1 MSYTLQKPYTQIQKA
16 DFIVLH
22 NHQNG
27 RKIEETPEAL
37 YALEVDE
44 IMQDG
49 EPVQNPNYAQEQ
61 LAAVKEAKLQENTT
75 AYDAA
80 LKAGVTY
87 KGELFDCDT
96 LAAVRIMGQMVATQ
110 TAAIEEESTID
121 WFDYYYKP
129 VTLTISEFMELAGL
143 VTLNTRRI
151 ETLNCAFNTAIEAAQ
166 SLEELE
172 AVVIDYAQEVDNVTP
187 PQDDE
192 ETTSDSHS
200 EDLAEETIEETEEDN
215 GNTPT

>member
-1 MSYTLQKPYTQIQKA
+1 MSYILQKPYTNKQRA

-22 NHQNG
+22 NHNNG
-27 RKIEETPEAL
+27 RKIEETSAAL
-37 YALEVDE
+37 YALEADE

-49 EPVQNPNYAQEQ
+49 QPVKNPAYEAEQ
-61 LAAVKEAKLQENTT
+61 LANAKEIKLAENKT

-96 LAAVRIMGQMVATQ
+96 LAAVRIMGQMVAAQTQ
-110 TAAIEEESTID
+110 AIADEETID
-121 WFDYYYKP
+121 WFDYNYKP

-151 ETLNCAFNTAIEAAQ
+151 ETLNCGFNTAVENAQ
-166 SLEELE
+166 
-172 AVVIDYAQEVDNVTP
+172 
-187 PQDDE
+187 
-192 ETTSDSHS
+192 
-200 EDLAEETIEETEEDN
+200 TIEEIEAIEIDYNTQPVVDEGSADAAGTETN
-215 GNTPT
+215 GSTVETESEESDE

>member
-1 MSYTLQKPYTQIQKA
+1 MSYILQKPYTDKQRA

-22 NHQNG
+22 NHQNC
-27 RKIEETPEAL
+27 RKIEETSAAL
-37 YALEVDE
+37 YALEEDE

-49 EPVQNPNYAQEQ
+49 QPVKNPDYESEQ
-61 LAAVKEAKLQENTT
+61 LANAKETKLTENKT

-96 LAAVRIMGQMVATQ
+96 LAAVRIMGQMVAAQ
-110 TAAIEEESTID
+110 AQAIADEETID
-121 WFDYYYKP
+121 WFDYNYKP

-151 ETLNCAFNTAIEAAQ
+151 ETLNCGFNTAVENAQ
-166 SLEELE
+166 
-172 AVVIDYAQEVDNVTP
+172 
-187 PQDDE
+187 
-192 ETTSDSHS
+192 
-200 EDLAEETIEETEEDN
+200 TIEEIEAIEIDYNTRPVADEGSADAAGTETN
-215 GNTPT
+215 GSTSETESEESDE

>member
-1 MSYTLQKPYTQIQKA
+1 MTNYYIEKENKIVLFDTNKKRIQATLKFMPQYEGLTIQQTERPIVLSDDGIEFVFSDSEEYKAEQLQKAKES
-16 DFIVLH
+16 
-22 NHQNG
+22 
-27 RKIEETPEAL
+27 K
-37 YALEVDE
+37 
-44 IMQDG
+44 
-49 EPVQNPNYAQEQ
+49 
-61 LAAVKEAKLQENTT
+61 LAENKT

-80 LKAGVTY
+80 LKAGVVY

-110 TAAIEEESTID
+110 TAAIEEEATID

-151 ETLNCAFNTAIEAAQ
+151 ETLNCAFNTAIENAQ

-172 AVVIDYAQEVDNVTP
+172 AVVIDYAEEADNVTP
-187 PQDDE
+187 PQDDKE
-192 ETTSDSHS
+192 
-200 EDLAEETIEETEEDN
+200 AEPTEETEEDDA
-215 GNTPT
+215 NTQT